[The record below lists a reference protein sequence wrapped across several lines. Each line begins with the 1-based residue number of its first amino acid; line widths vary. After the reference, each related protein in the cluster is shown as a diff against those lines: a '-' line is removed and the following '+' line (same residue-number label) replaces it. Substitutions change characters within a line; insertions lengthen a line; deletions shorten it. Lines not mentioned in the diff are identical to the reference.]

1 MTDNLNFGNPEKPEI
16 MGQFVAAIEGM
27 AEACT
32 ALDFPVVSGDVSLYN
47 ETRNPDGSTRA
58 ILPTPA
64 IGALGVLETVD
75 TAVGLGMQDGTD
87 VVLIGAT
94 QGELGQSIWLRD
106 ILGREEGAPPPVDL
120 AAERRNGDFVRGQI
134 QSGSITACH
143 DIADGGILVAVAEM
157 TLASGIGCELES
169 PDSGIR
175 PEAFWFGEDQARY
188 LACTSDA
195 AALCEQ
201 AAKAGVPARIIAHA
215 GGNELILPSGV
226 TISVARMK
234 NAHEAFLPALMN

>member
-1 MTDNLNFGNPEKPEI
+1 MTANLNFGNPEKPEI
-16 MGQFVAAIEGM
+16 MGEFVAANEGM

-32 ALDFPVVSGDVSLYN
+32 ALDFPVVSGNVSLYN

-120 AAERRNGDFVRGQI
+120 AAERRNGDFVREQI

-188 LACTSDA
+188 LACIPQ
-195 AALCEQ
+195 C
-201 AAKAGVPARIIAHA
+201 
-215 GGNELILPSGV
+215 SGHV
-226 TISVARMK
+226 
-234 NAHEAFLPALMN
+234 